1 MLYMRW
7 QKLKREMNLL
17 LSKDILIKRRLQKI
31 PVLKARKDRINLS
44 RLKMDS
50 LAQVDFSQSQTDFIN
65 DFSEI
70 QDWLIERGFIKG
82 TIPKDWLPQNVG

>member
-17 LSKDILIKRRLQKI
+17 LSKDILIKRRLQKM
-31 PVLKARKDRINLS
+31 DR
-44 RLKMDS
+44 
-50 LAQVDFSQSQTDFIN
+50 LAQVDSSQLQTDFIN

>member
-1 MLYMRW
+1 MPEIMLYMRW

-17 LSKDILIKRRLQKI
+17 LSKDILIKRRLQKM
-31 PVLKARKDRINLS
+31 DR
-44 RLKMDS
+44 
-50 LAQVDFSQSQTDFIN
+50 LAQVDSSQLQTDFIN